1 MIAVGN
7 DSQFAAL
14 CSKVFMQPQLSEDP
28 RFASNAQR
36 VKHRTELIEIL
47 EKLFAAKSR
56 DDWVTAFEGK
66 GVPFA
71 PINSIQQTFEHP
83 QAIARGIVQ
92 EVQHERIGTLKLAG
106 PAPMFDGAKSAISR
120 PPPYLGQHTGEVL
133 AELGYSEEEVQ
144 KMQDDK
150 VI

>member
-1 MIAVGN
+1 
-7 DSQFAAL
+7 
-14 CSKVFMQPQLSEDP
+14 MQPQLSEDP

-83 QAIARGIVQ
+83 QALARGIVQ

-106 PAPMFDGAKSAISR
+106 PAPMFDGNKPAISR

-133 AELGYSEEEVQ
+133 AELGYSEDEVQ